1 MKAKVSNINYN
12 YKDNKKKRKIIGYYK
27 KPRQEIILWPNTYPI
42 SEPIKIRF
50 CNIKNNTVHTISQNF
65 IVIQAN
71 IEYDYS
77 RRRRITLELEEI

>member
-12 YKDNKKKRKIIGYYK
+12 YENNKKKRKIIGYYK
-27 KPRQEIILWPNTYPI
+27 KPKQEIILWPNNYPI

-50 CNIKNNTVHTISQNF
+50 CNMKNSTVHTMSQNF
-65 IVIQAN
+65 IVVQAN
-71 IEYDYS
+71 MEYDYS

>member
-1 MKAKVSNINYN
+1 MKAKVSNINCN

-42 SEPIKIRF
+42 SESIKIRF
-50 CNIKNNTVHTISQNF
+50 CNMKNSTVHTISQNF

-71 IEYDYS
+71 MEYDYS